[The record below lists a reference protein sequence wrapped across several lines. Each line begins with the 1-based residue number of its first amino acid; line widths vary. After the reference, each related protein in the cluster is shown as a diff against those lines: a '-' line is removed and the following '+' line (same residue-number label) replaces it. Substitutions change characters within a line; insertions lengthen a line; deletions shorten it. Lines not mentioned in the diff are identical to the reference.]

1 MAATVE
7 ELVGNITGLTS
18 FPDVAIRIN
27 EMVADE
33 NSGAAEIGALIE
45 PDPALSAALLR
56 IANSAAYS
64 VGGTVSN
71 VERAV
76 TVVGLRE
83 VKDLAFGICVSET
96 FNGIPND
103 LITVEDF
110 WKHSLYCAAVSQT
123 LGRKARVCY
132 GESLFTAGLLHD
144 IGQLV
149 MFSQRPELSSEA
161 LALSL
166 EENDGLSP
174 YLSESKIF
182 GFDHAQVGATLS
194 KQWRLPDFL
203 TDCIHS
209 HHEPFKKSASGSTGE
224 PTDAVCVV
232 HIANSIAVLAEL
244 DSHSTSDAAPID
256 ERAFAQLGLEP
267 GVIPEIVSE
276 SRGSVDEL
284 LRIIL
289 H

>member
-1 MAATVE
+1 VVATVE

-18 FPDVAIRIN
+18 FPDVAIRIS
-27 EMVADE
+27 ELVADE

-64 VGGTVSN
+64 VGGTVST

-110 WKHSLYCAAVSQT
+110 WKHSLFCAAVSQN

-149 MFSQRPELSSEA
+149 MFSQSPESSTEA

-174 YLSESKIF
+174 YLSEFEVF
-182 GFDHAQVGATLS
+182 GFDHALVGATLMR
-194 KQWRLPDFL
+194 QWHLPEHL
-203 TDCIHS
+203 TDCIAS
-209 HHEPFKKSASGSTGE
+209 HHEPFELSTNGAIGE
-224 PTDAVCVV
+224 PSDAACVV
-232 HIANSIAVLAEL
+232 HIANSVAVLAEL
-244 DSHSTSDAAPID
+244 DSHCLSDAAQID
-256 ERAFAQLGLEP
+256 ERAFAQLGLKP
-267 GVIPEIVSE
+267 DVIPEIVSE
-276 SRGSVDEL
+276 SQDSVGEL